1 MNICDNRLDI
11 RSHINDDDTSP
22 LRVVIDSVWPTAA
35 ENELDDRGSRPQKKK
50 NGFRGP
56 TKRGQKMAPRRG
68 VFGLRFHFRCGR
80 KMATLFVLGKRKKK
94 QKKIMTRLPAYH

>member
-50 NGFRGP
+50 TDFVVPQNGAKKWPPVAAFL
-56 TKRGQKMAPRRG
+56 
-68 VFGLRFHFRCGR
+68 VFGFTSGAAGKWPHFSFSGNEKKNR
-80 KMATLFVLGKRKKK
+80 K
-94 QKKIMTRLPAYH
+94 RL